1 METKTAKTN
10 GQATKKVVKTILA
23 NGVKSKENKST
34 VPSSKTIQPKTEVK
48 TEQKPIVK
56 IIEPVVVE
64 LTLDQKI
71 EKVENLKTLIE
82 KRELLEASRKKL
94 NSFVVGT
101 NQFSE
106 SIILSDENGNSFKT
120 SNTEVFT
127 KVVETIKSTLVSKIA
142 EIEEQI
148 KF

>member
-1 METKTAKTN
+1 METKTEKTN
-10 GQATKKVVKTILA
+10 GTATKKVVKTILA

-34 VPSSKTIQPKTEVK
+34 VPSAKTIQPKAEVK
-48 TEQKPIVK
+48 TEQKPIEK

-82 KRELLEASRKKL
+82 KRELLETSRKKL

-106 SIILSDENGNSFKT
+106 SIILSDENGNTFKT

-127 KVVETIKSTLVSKIA
+127 KVVETIKTTLIAKIS

-148 KF
+148 EF